1 MTLLQPAPIQ
11 AQGVGEL
18 SERERAIVA
27 AGEAILLQFR
37 SDPSAELDP
46 ADVVRALAGTH
57 GSYSARAALLYLI
70 ERRKVRVTKEWRVH
84 LVI

>member
-1 MTLLQPAPIQ
+1 MTMLQPAP

-27 AGEAILLQFR
+27 AGEAILLQLG
-37 SDPSAELDP
+37 SDPTAELEP
-46 ADVVRALAGTH
+46 SDVVRAIAGTH
-57 GSYSARAALLYLI
+57 DSYSARAALLYLI
-70 ERRKVRVTKEWRVH
+70 ERKKVRVTKEWRVH